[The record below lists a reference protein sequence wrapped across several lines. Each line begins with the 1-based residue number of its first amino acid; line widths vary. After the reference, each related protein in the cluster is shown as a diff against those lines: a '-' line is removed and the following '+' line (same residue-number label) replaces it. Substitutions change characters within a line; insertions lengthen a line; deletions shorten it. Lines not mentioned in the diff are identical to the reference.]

1 MLRNPLD
8 RPVPIADTALIELAS
23 THTGREYEVFVWPA
37 DADLEEPGPVI
48 YVLDGQW
55 DFKLVLAIV
64 GALQFDMRLPPVT
77 VVGISYGGA
86 NPDFGA
92 LRACDFTP
100 THHPD
105 HPGTGQASEFLAFL
119 QKELFPLIE
128 GSYPAASS
136 DRCLVASSL
145 GGLFGVYALFE
156 RPDLFRRMVLASPG
170 LLWCEELLLSGEASH
185 SSLRSDLPV
194 RLFLSVAGLEAPRFW
209 HDPVHRLARRL
220 QEREYEG
227 FSLSE
232 AVIAGER
239 HSGAKAEAFTRGLR
253 SVFSPP
259 IPRLTPEEL
268 ARFAGSYRPSGDSSI
283 GAITVVQ
290 QTSGLAVGLQADE
303 ADQLNPIYLQADG
316 ADQLIPITATRF
328 RFLAAPA
335 EITFV
340 SDAEGEVTGATL
352 HQHDGDEQLVRV
364 TLQA

>member
-1 MLRNPLD
+1 
-8 RPVPIADTALIELAS
+8 
-23 THTGREYEVFVWPA
+23 
-37 DADLEEPGPVI
+37 
-48 YVLDGQW
+48 
-55 DFKLVLAIV
+55 
-64 GALQFDMRLPPVT
+64 
-77 VVGISYGGA
+77 
-86 NPDFGA
+86 
-92 LRACDFTP
+92 
-100 THHPD
+100 
-105 HPGTGQASEFLAFL
+105 
-119 QKELFPLIE
+119 
-128 GSYPAASS
+128 
-136 DRCLVASSL
+136 
-145 GGLFGVYALFE
+145 
-156 RPDLFRRMVLASPG
+156 MVLASPG

-194 RLFLSVAGLEAPRFW
+194 RMFLSVAGLEAPRFW

-268 ARFAGSYRPSGDSSI
+268 ARFAGSYRPSGDS
-283 GAITVVQ
+283 
-290 QTSGLAVGLQADE
+290 LGLQADE